1 MAMSSGGGRGELNS
15 EINVTPLVDV
25 MLVLLVIFMIT
36 APLLNRGVDLDL
48 PDTNAPPVEDPKG
61 KPTLSITPSGTLM
74 FDAKPIK
81 WVELEKTIR
90 DDPRIQQSRELQ
102 IQADQR
108 LPYGVVIS
116 AMAVARVAG
125 ADKLQMLTDPSESL
139 DIARFD
145 SGDLSMSPPGG
156 EAAAG
161 DEAAGGE
168 AASP

>member
-1 MAMSSGGGRGELNS
+1 MAMSSGGRGELNS

-61 KPTLSITPSGTLM
+61 KPTLSITPAGTLM
-74 FDAKPIK
+74 LDADPVK
-81 WVELEKTIR
+81 WVDLERTLKN
-90 DDPRIQQSRELQ
+90 DERIQTSRELQ

-125 ADKLQMLTDPSESL
+125 ADKLQMLTDSAESL
-139 DIARFD
+139 DLSRYD
-145 SGDLSMSPPGG
+145 RGDLTVGEPTVPLEGGDEGGG
-156 EAAAG
+156 E
-161 DEAAGGE
+161 EQ
-168 AASP
+168 

>member
-1 MAMSSGGGRGELNS
+1 MGMSSGGRGELNS

-61 KPTLSITPSGTLM
+61 KPTLSITPAGTLA
-74 FDAKPIK
+74 FDGQPVK
-81 WVELEKTIR
+81 WVDLEQTIKN
-90 DDPRIQQSRELQ
+90 DERIQTSRELQ

-125 ADKLQMLTDPSESL
+125 ADKLQMLTDSAESVDL
-139 DIARFD
+139 SRYDR
-145 SGDLSMSPPGG
+145 GDLTVGEPTVPFEGG
-156 EAAAG
+156 EGA
-161 DEAAGGE
+161 DEGQ
-168 AASP
+168 